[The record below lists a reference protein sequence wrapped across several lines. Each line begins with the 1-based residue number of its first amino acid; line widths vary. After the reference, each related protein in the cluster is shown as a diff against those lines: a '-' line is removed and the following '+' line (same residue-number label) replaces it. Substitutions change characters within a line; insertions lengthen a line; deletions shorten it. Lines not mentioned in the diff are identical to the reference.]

1 MAGFSRTPTP
11 VSSRISIS
19 QNQFQYSP
27 TNPINEWSVS
37 DNSELWEHSSRHLRT
52 PESHCSS
59 PYSDS
64 RTSLQ
69 QSPNLQSPSVDSFQ
83 SPSKSFLRPFPPD
96 KLDQENSVLSRN
108 HSKVKRDLMGEIKK
122 ESARKPDFKSTSDKV
137 SVGINTAMDMFTDRP
152 EEKNT
157 TDETVG
163 VTSLPSQNYERLR
176 SNFWPGLSEIIK
188 PLETGSSPSN
198 PSSPYLPP
206 FAYGSSSSLD
216 SAFIHK
222 STSDSIYASQT
233 TRNQNSPNNDSRQQF
248 LKNEP
253 SCYQKTS
260 SATPCGSYQVRINSH
275 LYYDKLGF
283 QHLGLF
289 LILFHFC
296 KTKIRFAH
304 LNSTLT

>member
-27 TNPINEWSVS
+27 TNPINEWSAS
-37 DNSELWEHSSRHLRT
+37 DNSELWEYNSRHLRT
-52 PESHCSS
+52 PESHCNS

-122 ESARKPDFKSTSDKV
+122 ESARKPDFKSANDKV
-137 SVGINTAMDMFTDRP
+137 SVGINTALDMFTDRP

-157 TDETVG
+157 RGDTVG
-163 VTSLPSQNYERLR
+163 VTSLPSQNYESLR

-188 PLETGSSPSN
+188 PLETGSSPSK

-216 SAFIHK
+216 SAFIHQN
-222 STSDSIYASQT
+222 TSDSMYAIQT
-233 TRNQNSPNNDSRQQF
+233 IRNQNSPNSDSRQQF

-260 SATPCGSYQVRINSH
+260 TATPSGSYQVRVNNCH
-275 LYYDKLGF
+275 FYYDELENYV
-283 QHLGLF
+283 GLF
-289 LILFHFC
+289 NPCFC
-296 KTKIRFAH
+296 
-304 LNSTLT
+304 S